1 MNTLNL
7 QDGLIAIPVFTFVSG
22 VQSLLYLFRFP
33 SESNSNSSSGSDAE
47 VDSLEFR
54 SPSLLRSRLFQLWCR
69 GSSALSE
76 MAKRGYKLRILFWFW
91 WKGFGWELDMCFANF
106 EQILGFF
113 FFFFFLCLSSSAVSE
128 TEKLFVCGSDC
139 DSFGAAFH

>member
-1 MNTLNL
+1 MLRVGKSRIQTEWKGGADWSKRVNTLNL
-7 QDGLIAIPVFTFVSG
+7 QDGLISIPVFTFVSG

-76 MAKRGYKLRILFWFW
+76 MAKRGYKLRILFCFW

-113 FFFFFLCLSSSAVSE
+113 FFFLV
-128 TEKLFVCGSDC
+128 VCV
-139 DSFGAAFH
+139 

>member
-91 WKGFGWELDMCFANF
+91 WKGFGWELAMCFANF

-113 FFFFFLCLSSSAVSE
+113 FFLV
-128 TEKLFVCGSDC
+128 VCV
-139 DSFGAAFH
+139 